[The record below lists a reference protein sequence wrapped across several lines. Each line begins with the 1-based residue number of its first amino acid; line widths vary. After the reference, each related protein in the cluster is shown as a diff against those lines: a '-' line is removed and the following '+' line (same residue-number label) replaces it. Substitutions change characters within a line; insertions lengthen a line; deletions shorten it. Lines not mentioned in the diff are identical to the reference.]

1 MTTPFQTPG
10 VAPGSAAQPPARSLA
25 DWLAWQ
31 ESLHPK
37 DIELGLE
44 RCRTVAARMQL
55 LPVAYTEIVVAGTN
69 GKGSTVAMLDSI
81 YRMAGYRVATYTSP
95 HLLRYNER
103 IKIDGECA
111 DDARI
116 CAAFERVEQARGDIP
131 LTFFEFGTLAAL
143 AIFQDDTPD
152 IAILEVGM
160 GGRLDAV
167 NIVDADVAVIATLDI
182 DHIEWLGTTRDAI
195 AREKAGIMRA
205 GRPAVCSDPAAPAT
219 LIDSAV
225 TLGARLEL
233 LGQSFHFADKGET
246 WTWWSTDTVL
256 EGLPRPSL
264 SGSYQ
269 LRNASGV
276 LKAVDVLQPRHP
288 VSAAQIADAL
298 RSTVLRGR
306 FQCVSGPVE
315 VVLDVAH
322 NAQAVEHFVATL
334 KSLPAA
340 PTTHVVLGMLGTK
353 DRLSAMTSL
362 AQVADHWY
370 FATVNAAKAASAEE
384 LYATWRRLPRRAP
397 AACHASV
404 ESAYRA
410 AANTAR
416 PGDRIIAVGSFI
428 TVGEVLRLV
437 APDEISRGA

>member
-1 MTTPFQTPG
+1 MTTPSSTPE
-10 VAPGSAAQPPARSLA
+10 VASGPAGRPPERTLA

-44 RCRTVAARMQL
+44 RCRTVAQRMRL
-55 LPVAYTEIVVAGTN
+55 LPVAYTAVVVAGTN
-69 GKGSTVAMLDSI
+69 GKGSTVAMLDAI
-81 YRMAGYRVATYTSP
+81 YRAAGYRVATYTSP

-103 IKIDGECA
+103 IRVNGECA
-111 DDARI
+111 EDARI
-116 CAAFERVEQARGDIP
+116 CAAFARVEQARGDIP

-143 AIFQDDTPD
+143 AIFQDAAPD
-152 IAILEVGM
+152 LAILEVGM

-182 DHIEWLGTTRDAI
+182 DHVEWLGTTREAI

-205 GRPAVCSDPAAPAT
+205 GRPAVCSDPAAPST
-219 LIDSAV
+219 LLDSAA

-233 LGQSFHFADKGET
+233 LGRSFHFADKGDT
-246 WTWWSTDTVL
+246 WTWWSGETVL
-256 EGLPRPSL
+256 EGLPHPSL

-276 LKAVDVLQPRHP
+276 LKAVDFLQARHP
-288 VSAAQIADAL
+288 VAVGQIADAL
-298 RSTVLRGR
+298 RHTVLPGR
-306 FQCVSGPVE
+306 FQRIAGAVE

-322 NAQAVEHFVATL
+322 NAQAVEHFVTTL
-334 KSLPAA
+334 QGLPPA
-340 PTTHVVLGMLGTK
+340 PRTHVVLGMLGTK
-353 DRLSAMTSL
+353 DRLSAMSSL
-362 AQVADHWY
+362 AQVADRWY
-370 FATVNAAKAASAEE
+370 FATVNAVKAASAEE
-384 LYATWRRLPRRAP
+384 LHATWRCLPRRAP

-404 ESAYRA
+404 ESAWRA
-410 AANTAR
+410 ATDDAR
-416 PGDRIIAVGSFI
+416 PGDRIIAIGSFI

-437 APDEISRGA
+437 APDAPSRGA

>member
-1 MTTPFQTPG
+1 VTTPSPTPG
-10 VAPGSAAQPPARSLA
+10 VAPGAAAQPSSRTLS

-55 LPVAYTEIVVAGTN
+55 LPVAYTAIVVAGTN
-69 GKGSTVAMLDSI
+69 GKGSTVAMLDAI

-103 IKIDGECA
+103 IKIDGACA

-143 AIFQDDTPD
+143 AIFQDEAPD

-219 LIDSAV
+219 LLDSAA

-233 LGQSFHFADKGET
+233 LGQSFHFADKGDT
-246 WTWWSTDTVL
+246 WTWWSADTVMD
-256 EGLPRPSL
+256 GLPRPAL
-264 SGSYQ
+264 SGNYQ
-269 LRNASGV
+269 LRNASGA
-276 LKAVDVLQPRHP
+276 LKAVDALQLRHP
-288 VSAAQIADAL
+288 VSAAQISDAL
-298 RSTVLRGR
+298 RSTVLCGR
-306 FQCVSGPVE
+306 FQRVSGPVE

-340 PTTHVVLGMLGTK
+340 PTTHVILGMLGTK

-370 FATVNAAKAASAEE
+370 FATVNAAKAASADE

-428 TVGEVLRLV
+428 TVGEVLRLIV
-437 APDEISRGA
+437 PDEISRGA

>member
-1 MTTPFQTPG
+1 MTSPLETPDF
-10 VAPGSAAQPPARSLA
+10 APGQPVPPVARSLA

-44 RCRTVAARMQL
+44 RCRTVAARMRL
-55 LPVAYTEIVVAGTN
+55 LPVAYTAIVVAGTN
-69 GKGSTVAMLDSI
+69 GKGSTVAMLDAI
-81 YRMAGYRVATYTSP
+81 YRGAGYRVATYTSP

-103 IKIDGECA
+103 IKTDGECA

-116 CAAFERVEQARGDIP
+116 CAAFARVEEARGDIP

-143 AIFQDDTPD
+143 AIFQDDAPD

-205 GRPAVCSDPAAPAT
+205 GRPAVCSDPDAPVT
-219 LIDSAV
+219 LIDSAAA
-225 TLGARLEL
+225 LGARLEL

-246 WTWWSTDTVL
+246 WTWWSGETVL

-264 SGSYQ
+264 PGSYQ

-276 LKAVDVLQPRHP
+276 LKAVDALQSRHP
-288 VSAAQIADAL
+288 VSATQIADAL

-306 FQCVSGPVE
+306 FQRVGGPVE

-322 NAQAVEHFVATL
+322 NAQAVAHFVATL
-334 KSLPAA
+334 KSLPAVA
-340 PTTHVVLGMLGTK
+340 HTHVVLGMLGTK

-362 AQVADHWY
+362 AEVADHWY
-370 FATVNAAKAASAEE
+370 FATVNAAKAATADE
-384 LYATWRRLPRRAP
+384 LHATWRRLPRRAP
-397 AACHASV
+397 AACHATV
-404 ESAYRA
+404 EDAYRA
-410 AANTAR
+410 AASAAQ

-437 APDEISRGA
+437 APDDTPRGA